1 MIDFP
6 QSLETFFTR
15 VASGSVEIYNE
26 FSLQHELG
34 LYLRFSLTGE
44 LKVQFERPVSS
55 FFDLKQKLEKKEID
69 IAIFTPDKSIK
80 YAIELKY
87 PRNGQYPEQM
97 FKACQDIRF
106 LEQLCEN
113 GFEKCFFVMVA
124 DDDKFYVRT
133 NKIAGIY
140 QYFRG
145 DTPINGIIQKPTGI
159 KDHLLEIRESYRIV
173 WKDVSKRL
181 KYTVVE
187 IGQ

>member
-1 MIDFP
+1 
-6 QSLETFFTR
+6 
-15 VASGSVEIYNE
+15 
-26 FSLQHELG
+26 
-34 LYLRFSLTGE
+34 
-44 LKVQFERPVSS
+44 
-55 FFDLKQKLEKKEID
+55 
-69 IAIFTPDKSIK
+69 
-80 YAIELKY
+80 
-87 PRNGQYPEQM
+87 M